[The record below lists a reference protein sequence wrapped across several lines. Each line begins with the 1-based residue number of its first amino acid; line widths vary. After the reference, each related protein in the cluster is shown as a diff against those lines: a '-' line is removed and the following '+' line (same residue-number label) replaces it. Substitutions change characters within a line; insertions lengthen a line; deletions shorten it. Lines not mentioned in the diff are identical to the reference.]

1 MNDRIITFNKIKFY
15 NWSFLKLFKRL
26 NKGGYLVA
34 PAASA
39 LTNLYKNEKY
49 HNALIKSDIAI
60 LDSGFFCI
68 LLRIFK
74 NINSKKF
81 SGYLFLKKFLN
92 INFKKNTKFLLID
105 PSSEDSKENLTFLK
119 SKKNIN
125 IKSYIAPFYKKKI
138 QDKKLIK
145 LIKKFRPKYIII
157 NLGGEVQEILAL
169 YIKNKI
175 NFKVSTICTGAAI
188 AFLTKRQAPINDWI
202 DKYYLGWVL
211 RLIYNPN
218 KHLLRTIKSLFLI
231 KLFINFRK

>member
-1 MNDRIITFNKIKFY
+1 MNDRIITFNKVKFY
-15 NWSFLKLFKRL
+15 NWSFLKILSRL

-39 LTNLYKNEKY
+39 LTNLTKNKQY
-49 HNALIKSDIAI
+49 HDALIKSDIAI

-68 LLRIFK
+68 LLKIFK
-74 NINSKKF
+74 NTNSKKF

-92 INFKKNTKFLLID
+92 HKFKTNTKFLMVD
-105 PSSEDSKENLTFLK
+105 PSIEDSKENLTFLK
-119 SKKNIN
+119 YKKKSNAR
-125 IKSYIAPFYKKKI
+125 SYIAPIYKKKI

-145 LIKKFRPKYIII
+145 CIRKFRPKYIII

-169 YIKNKI
+169 YIKNNI
-175 NFKVSTICTGAAI
+175 NFQVSTICTGAAI

-202 DKYYLGWVL
+202 DKYYLGWVF

-218 KHLLRTIKSLFLI
+218 KHLLRTIKSLLLI
-231 KLFINFRK
+231 KLFFKSKK